1 MSKLTSLTHDGGWN
15 LPLDELPA
23 FVDAA
28 PRSTAVFDSS
38 WPDTQVAILGQLWN
52 QRLSAAEIGRRLG
65 GTKNA
70 IVGKAHRLGLEPRPS
85 PIGNGG
91 AAYPRRP
98 SLNGPRDRTIPPL
111 LSEQMREIEDRGG
124 YVTALELVDM
134 LTAKGVTI
142 SPAQAAGRLRV
153 WHGQHPP
160 LQAPPPKPPSPKRAG
175 RSPKPLRDFDHRNIA
190 DRPKVTLEA
199 LASVVA
205 PLPPEITTAPLTPSP
220 APAMGTFS
228 LRTCQEVTSDT
239 GQWGDGLEAY
249 QSRFCGHP
257 AAPGVSYCAAHCA
270 KNYLRMPRRPHQE
283 AA

>member
-1 MSKLTSLTHDGGWN
+1 MSNLT
-15 LPLDELPA
+15 
-23 FVDAA
+23 
-28 PRSTAVFDSS
+28 STAVFDRS
-38 WPDTQVAILGQLWN
+38 WPDTQIAILRQLWN
-52 QRLSAAEIGRRLG
+52 KGLPTAEIGRLLS

-70 IVGKAHRLGLEPRPS
+70 IVGKARRLGLEPRPS
-85 PIGNGG
+85 PIRHKPR
-91 AAYPRRP
+91 AIRRP

-111 LSEQMREIEDRGG
+111 IGEQMREIEDRGG

-134 LTAKGVTI
+134 LTARGVAI

-160 LQAPPPKPPSPKRAG
+160 LQTPPPMPPATKRPA
-175 RSPKPLRDFDHRNIA
+175 RAPKPLRDFDHRNIA
-190 DRPKVTLEA
+190 DRPKVTLEP
-199 LASVVA
+199 LAAVVA
-205 PLPPEITTAPLTPSP
+205 PLPPDTAPLTPPP